1 MNRVS
6 PGYRKMGTAPIN
18 EWLFYDAGPGHP
30 FLNMAL
36 DEVLMKVESDR
47 PILRFYTWQPP
58 SLSLGYF
65 QRFSEMSDHPVLDRT
80 GAVITRRMT
89 GGDAILH
96 IHELTFSLVGA
107 EGRPPFDGTVE
118 SSYHRVHLGLAEG
131 FKTLGISACLRDA
144 GRASPGSTEDP
155 EGRCFYR
162 VTSYDLVAGGAKLVG
177 SAQRRTQGRVLHHG
191 SIPLAANPLTPGAS
205 DLSGLAGRTISC
217 LEAGEAVRIGFENFF
232 GIRLV
237 EWRPRRA
244 DLEAS
249 ADLAGS
255 KYGAADWVRR
265 R

>member
-1 MNRVS
+1 M
-6 PGYRKMGTAPIN
+6 KTGTETIN
-18 EWLFYDAGPGHP
+18 AWFLYDSGPGHP

-36 DEVLMKVESDR
+36 DEQLLKIEHDL

-58 SLSLGYF
+58 ALSLGYF
-65 QRFSEMSDHPVLDRT
+65 QHFRAMSSHPVIKRT

-118 SSYHRVHLGLAEG
+118 SSYHRIHLALAEG
-131 FKTLGISACLRDA
+131 FKTLGISASLREA
-144 GRASPGSTEDP
+144 AHATPGPAEDP

-205 DLSGLAGRTISC
+205 DLSGLAGRTIPC
-217 LEAGEAVRIGFENFF
+217 PEAARTVRRGFEKCFA
-232 GIRLV
+232 IRFT
-237 EWRPRRA
+237 EWQPPRSV
-244 DLEAS
+244 LEAS

>member
-1 MNRVS
+1 
-6 PGYRKMGTAPIN
+6 MGTVPIN
-18 EWLFYDAGPGHP
+18 EWFFFDSGPGHP

-36 DEVLMKVESDR
+36 DELLLKVEPDR

-65 QRFSEMSDHPVLDRT
+65 QRFSEMSNHPVIGRT

-118 SSYHRVHLGLAEG
+118 SSYHRVHLALAEG

-144 GRASPGSTEDP
+144 AGASPGPTEDP

-205 DLSGLAGRTISC
+205 DLSGLAGRTITCS
-217 LEAGEAVRIGFENFF
+217 EATEAVRRGFEKFF
-232 GIRLV
+232 AIQFV
-237 EWRPRRA
+237 EWRPHRSV
-244 DLEAS
+244 LEAS
-249 ADLAGS
+249 AGLAGS
-255 KYGAADWVRR
+255 KYGAADWVMRR
-265 R
+265 